1 MLLPL
6 IFKNLN
12 SHPNL
17 KIKGLMNIKLRDE
30 ILVQIV
36 NQTWQSIDDDDDDD
50 DYFSDDCENQN
61 ESQSTSKA
69 WHLLAH
75 CLSCFSPS
83 SCLHKYL
90 LKYASDHAPNHA
102 LKYLCQRKLLR
113 GGLVEAQL
121 ARTYPPSFLEWRTS
135 SSSSSLALKLRF
147 VDGNK

>member
-1 MLLPL
+1 
-6 IFKNLN
+6 
-12 SHPNL
+12 
-17 KIKGLMNIKLRDE
+17 MNIKLREE
-30 ILVQIV
+30 ILVQILKK
-36 NQTWQSIDDDDDDD
+36 TWRQLDSSIADEDD

-61 ESQSTSKA
+61 ESASTSKA

-75 CLSCFSPS
+75 CLSCCSPS

-135 SSSSSLALKLRF
+135 SSSSSSSSSLALKLRF